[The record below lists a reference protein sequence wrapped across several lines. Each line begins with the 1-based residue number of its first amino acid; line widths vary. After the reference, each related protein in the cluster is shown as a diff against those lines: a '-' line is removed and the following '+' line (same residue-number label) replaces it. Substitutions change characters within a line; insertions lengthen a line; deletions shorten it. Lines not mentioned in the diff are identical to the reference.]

1 MDFNCRVYE
10 AFYDN
15 IPLLATKERLLKLI
29 DLLQNVQSA
38 TGEVILKAQ
47 QLTCAAFSGLSFL
60 DQDSVALEIYK
71 QGKSLREYLGLQ
83 EMQTMTVFNRI
94 TALRDDQV
102 LYFSHGQAS
111 AKCFSRNLKFKSWL
125 KQILSENAFSH
136 LV

>member
-29 DLLQNVQSA
+29 DILQNMQSA

-60 DQDSVALEIYK
+60 NQDNVAMEVYS
-71 QGKSLREYLGLQ
+71 QHESLRECLGLQ

-102 LYFSHGQAS
+102 LYISYGQAL
-111 AKCFSRNLKFKSWL
+111 AICFGYSKIFLKMP
-125 KQILSENAFSH
+125 
-136 LV
+136 